1 MCVRGGK
8 ALLQRRAGLDVV
20 VTDPAGKE
28 SFLLS
33 GARPSLHKGA
43 QGLAHDQ
50 ALTVTVSRA
59 ALANRHQP
67 LPGIRTRVSGCMQ
80 QLAKDRG
87 QPFNKTVSAVYL
99 LNSQDHLLRASDVLD
114 QKRWQNL
121 RPSINVAS
129 NRSPIVPLP
138 WTDKMILPIGL
149 DQPLVLPIKHVRVE
163 ITWPS
168 NWATLK

>member
-1 MCVRGGK
+1 
-8 ALLQRRAGLDVV
+8 
-20 VTDPAGKE
+20 
-28 SFLLS
+28 
-33 GARPSLHKGA
+33 
-43 QGLAHDQ
+43 
-50 ALTVTVSRA
+50 
-59 ALANRHQP
+59 
-67 LPGIRTRVSGCMQ
+67 MQ